1 LLLLPILSYTKKDA
15 VLASKIELEVKK
27 KGKIT
32 CRTDAMIAAITI
44 NNGAK
49 LYTFTIKHFEAFQDI
64 GLELYP

>member
-1 LLLLPILSYTKKDA
+1 